1 MWPSPTGGCWRMRAS
16 PMSETDLT
24 PLRPYW
30 YPVALSSEVASEPV
44 GVTILGEQ
52 VAVYRSAGGLHA
64 LEDLCLHR
72 GSRLSLGSVRDGC
85 LVCPHRGWTYGP
97 SGRCVEIPSLRSG
110 QEVPA
115 GASIHSYH
123 ACEQFGMAWVA
134 LEEPRL
140 PVPEFPEYDDPD
152 YHVFL
157 GARWDWAAS
166 AGRLVENSLDIGHL
180 PWVHGGML
188 GDSDNPGRIDPYN
201 FTDQPY
207 TGDYPDAG
215 FTFEWD
221 WQEVDRSQYGRPGE
235 LLHYKSRLYMPYTR
249 RNTMYAPKG
258 NLTLYQPTLPVSAER
273 VVFWYF
279 MARNH
284 SLDVRDSHFQEFSVK
299 LLAQDKVIVE
309 NQRPRALPVDLTE
322 EVHLR
327 GADAVSLHYRRAL
340 ASIGA
345 HHA

>member
-1 MWPSPTGGCWRMRAS
+1 
-16 PMSETDLT
+16 MSEVDLS

-30 YPVALSSEVASEPV
+30 YPVAPSSEVESEPAA
-44 GVTILGEQ
+44 VTILDEQ
-52 VAVYRSAGGLHA
+52 AVVYRSPGGVHA
-64 LEDLCLHR
+64 LQDLCLHR
-72 GSRLSLGSVRDGC
+72 GSRLSLGAVRDGC
-85 LVCPHRGWTYGP
+85 IVCPHRGWTYGP
-97 SGRCVEIPSLRSG
+97 DGRCVDIPSLPAG
-110 QEVPA
+110 QAVPA
-115 GASIHSYH
+115 EVSIRSYR
-123 ACEQFGMAWVA
+123 ACEQFGMVWVA

-140 PVPEFPEYDDPD
+140 PVPEFPEYDDPE

-157 GARWDWAAS
+157 AARWDWTAS

-188 GDSDNPGRIDPYN
+188 GDRDNPGSIEPYN

-207 TGDYPDAG
+207 SSDYRNAG

-221 WQEVDRSQYGRPGE
+221 WEEVDRSQYGRPGE
-235 LLHYKSRLYMPYTR
+235 RLHYKSRLYMPYTR

-258 NLTLYQPTLPVSAER
+258 NLTLYQPTLPASADR

-284 SLDVRDSHFQEFSVK
+284 SLDVPDSHFGSFSAK
-299 LLAQDKVIVE
+299 LLADDKIIVE
-309 NQRPRALPVDLTE
+309 NQRPRTLPVDLAE

-327 GADAVSLHYRRAL
+327 AADTVSLRYRRAL
-340 ASIGA
+340 AAIGA
-345 HHA
+345 RHA